1 MQISRHPTKYHLS
14 NIIYIWF
21 KFLKHLYLGD
31 KITKMSDKRQKSA
44 LPAILFGEK
53 NVKKAG
59 YIDDYIF
66 ACEIEGEDHI
76 TYSKPRH
83 PRYHLVII
91 VMRGYINL
99 VINGERFSFGENTY
113 INLPI
118 WCEIYDIEYGDNF
131 HAMATATDRSIVEDI
146 FRNRNPFP
154 PDFKFRIDHGL
165 GGQIMDRKDLD
176 ILCKDIRNMIDSLSN
191 KNHRFAE
198 EINYAYFY
206 ILLTDMADMVWR
218 KYGRYTPMRHSEMR
232 RADGILKEFS
242 ELLVQNIKTETSVGF
257 YAEKLC
263 ISKQYLSLI
272 VKEKLHVTV
281 GTVMASM
288 RVEIAARLLRD
299 PELTIQQVA
308 EEMSFSDQS
317 SFGKFFRKHTGLS
330 PLKYR
335 QNIKKTLLTLRP
347 KEVHNPAIRDFA

>member
-1 MQISRHPTKYHLS
+1 
-14 NIIYIWF
+14 
-21 KFLKHLYLGD
+21 
-31 KITKMSDKRQKSA
+31 MSEKKSKA
-44 LPAILFGEK
+44 SIPAVLFGAK
-53 NVKKAG
+53 NVTRVG
-59 YIDDYIF
+59 YIDEYIF
-66 ACEIEGEDHI
+66 ACEIKGEDHI
-76 TYSKPRH
+76 VYSKPRR
-83 PRYHLVII
+83 PKYHLVII
-91 VMRGYINL
+91 VLEGNIQII
-99 VINGERFSFGENTY
+99 INGEKFSFGKNTY
-113 INLPI
+113 INLPTWSDI
-118 WCEIYDIEYGDNF
+118 YEIKYDKDF
-131 HAMATATDRSIVEDI
+131 HAMATATDRSVVEDI
-146 FRNRNPFP
+146 FQNRNPFP
-154 PDFKFRIDHGL
+154 LDFRFRIDHSI
-165 GGQIMDRKDLD
+165 GGD
-176 ILCKDIRNMIDSLSN
+176 IIDKEDIAILKRDISNMITALSN
-191 KNHRFAE
+191 KDHLFAE

-272 VKEKLHVTV
+272 VKEKLHVTI

-347 KEVHNPAIRDFA
+347 KEVLNPAIRDFA